1 MVTRGNGVALWRQVY
16 TELES
21 SIVSGALRPGD
32 RLPSENTLARRFGV
46 NRHTV
51 RRALAVLEEEERIR
65 VEHGRGSF
73 VREPV
78 IHYPVSRRT
87 RFSENLSNQRRT
99 PGNVLL
105 SAVDVEA
112 DPAVAEALAVRPGAV
127 VTRIVSAG
135 EADGRRISY
144 STSYFPRSLFPG
156 MVRVYRETGS
166 VTRTL
171 ARFGVRDY
179 SRRRTRI
186 IARMP
191 TAEEARELEQPRS
204 RPVLIT
210 ESVNVDPAGVPV
222 EFGVCHFAS
231 DWVQILVEPLSE

>member
-1 MVTRGNGVALWRQVY
+1 MLTRGNGVALWRQIY
-16 TELES
+16 MELKGG
-21 SIVSGALRPGD
+21 IASGNLEPGD
-32 RLPSENTLARRFGV
+32 RLDSENVLSDRFGV
-46 NRHTV
+46 NRHTI
-51 RRALAVLEEEERIR
+51 RRALSVLEEEGLIR

-87 RFSENLSNQRRT
+87 RFSENLSRQRRT

-105 SAVDVEA
+105 SAVDIEA
-112 DPAVAEALAVRPGAV
+112 DGAVAEALGIEPGEI
-127 VTRIVSAG
+127 VTRITSAG
-135 EADGRRISY
+135 EADGRRVSY
-144 STSYFPRSLFPG
+144 STSFFPRSLFPG

-171 ARFGVRDY
+171 RHFGIDDY
-179 SRRRTRI
+179 SRKQSRI

-191 TAEEARELEQPRS
+191 TAEEARELGQPRS

-210 ESVNVDPAGVPV
+210 ESVNVDPSGAPV
-222 EFGVCHFAS
+222 EFGVCLFAS
-231 DWVQILVEPLSE
+231 DWVQILVEPSGD

>member
-1 MVTRGNGVALWRQVY
+1 MLSRGNGVALWRQIHSKME
-16 TELES
+16 TEIS
-21 SIVSGALRPGD
+21 SGGYGPGD
-32 RLPSENTLARRFGV
+32 RLPSENELSGRFGV
-46 NRHTV
+46 NRHTI
-51 RRALAVLEEEERIR
+51 RRALAALEEDGLIR

-87 RFSENLSNQRRT
+87 RFSENLSRQRRR
-99 PGNVLL
+99 PGSILL
-105 SAVDVEA
+105 MAVDIEA
-112 DPAVAEALAVRPGAV
+112 DPMVAEALDIEPGAV
-127 VTRIVSAG
+127 VTRITNAG

-144 STSYFPRSLFPG
+144 AKSYFPRAQFPG

-171 ARFGVRDY
+171 RHFGIDDY
-179 SRRRTRI
+179 SRKRTRI

-191 TAEEARELEQPRS
+191 TVEEARELEQPKK

-210 ESVNVDPAGVPV
+210 ESVNVDARGVPV
-222 EFGVCHFAS
+222 EFGICLFAS
-231 DWVQILVEPLSE
+231 DWVQILVEPSE